1 MPTILPIKELKN
13 TAEIVRTCNS
23 AKEPIFITKNGYGE
37 LVVMSMEYYQTAFAK
52 QQIADMISVAH
63 NDVLNGNTID
73 GKEFFDK
80 MGEKYEK

>member
-1 MPTILPIKELKN
+1 MPTFLPIKELKN
-13 TAEIVRTCNS
+13 TAEIVKTCNS
-23 AKEPIFITKNGYGE
+23 VKEPIFITNNDYVE
-37 LVVMSMEYYQTAFAK
+37 LVVMSMDYYQAAFSK

-80 MGEKYEK
+80 IGEKYEK